1 MASIAYMGGT
11 ETKPMFEIIGAFLLF
26 MLFLVVAMV
35 WLGLKVA
42 RKVMRTARGFAQG
55 FAGGG
60 FGQGLPG
67 FAALPDPRW
76 ARLAGQLD
84 RRQREQARVA
94 RERIAALLAER
105 QSAALT
111 QEEAQLMISCEKRVP
126 ELIDTCLDRC
136 RSARLEERCDYAAP
150 TLERLVRIGEEAE
163 AARQRIRGRDDGRL
177 TTMHHY
183 FDNVVPTRAGTSVGE
198 GAPR

>member
-1 MASIAYMGGT
+1 MPVSTYIVAT
-11 ETKPMFEIIGAFLLF
+11 ETKPMLEILGAFLLF
-26 MLFLVVAMV
+26 ILLLVVAMI

-60 FGQGLPG
+60 FAQGVPG

-76 ARLAGQLD
+76 ARLAGHLD
-84 RRQREQARVA
+84 RRQREQARLA
-94 RERIAALLAER
+94 RERIAALLGER

-111 QEEAQLMISCEKRVP
+111 QEEAQLMIACEKRVP

-136 RSARLEERCDYAAP
+136 RSARPEERCDYASP

-163 AARQRIRGRDDGRL
+163 AARLRIRGRDDGQL
-177 TTMHHY
+177 ATMHRY
-183 FDNVVPTRAGTSVGE
+183 FDTVVD
-198 GAPR
+198 PRGPGDNQAARS